1 MKQFY
6 VYILSSLSNKM
17 LYIGVTNNLERRG
30 FEHKTE
36 GNSISFTKRF
46 KIHKLVYYE
55 IYEDILLAIQ
65 REKQLK
71 KWNRQWKVR
80 LIETLNPN
88 WIDLLN
94 SEQ

>member
-1 MKQFY
+1 
-6 VYILSSLSNKM
+6 M
-17 LYIGVTNNLERRG
+17 LYIGVTNNLERRALQ
-30 FEHKTE
+30 HKTAD
-36 GNSISFTKRF
+36 NQLSYTNRF

-55 IYEDILLAIQ
+55 IFADIALAIK

-94 SEQ
+94 SE